1 MAGFGKR
8 PQQSTSA
15 TGVLASLANQTQQE
29 FELEFFAGVLSQHAE
44 YVEALK
50 AHAKNLAQA
59 KRHDEGAEIDSRI
72 THLRPTD
79 SLAHY
84 NLACSYA
91 LTRRLDESLNAL
103 RRAVELGYRDF
114 TFMQQD
120 ADLDP
125 VRKDPRFRA
134 LLREFKSR

>member
-1 MAGFGKR
+1 MPGSGKK
-8 PQQSTSA
+8 SMF
-15 TGVLASLANQTQQE
+15 LANTVLGRLAGQTQQD
-29 FELEFFAGVLSQHAE
+29 FELEFFASIIGHHPE

-50 AHAKNLAQA
+50 VHAKNLAQA
-59 KRHDEGAEIDSRI
+59 KRHDEGVEFDSRI

-91 LTRRLDESLNAL
+91 LTRRFDEAIEAL

-114 TFMQQD
+114 AFIQQD
-120 ADLDP
+120 RDLDP

-134 LLREFKSR
+134 ILREFKSR

>member
-1 MAGFGKR
+1 MAGYGKR
-8 PQQSTSA
+8 PQSG
-15 TGVLASLANQTQQE
+15 TGGAGALARLANQTQQE

-59 KRHDEGAEIDSRI
+59 KRHDEGVEIDSRI

-91 LTRRLDESLNAL
+91 LTRRLDEAIEAL

-114 TFMQQD
+114 PFMQQD
-120 ADLDP
+120 SDLDP

>member
-1 MAGFGKR
+1 MAGSGKR
-8 PQQSTSA
+8 PQSSTSTA
-15 TGVLASLANQTQQE
+15 LGRLANQTQQD
-29 FELEFFAGVLSQHAE
+29 FELEFFAGILDHHPE

-50 AHAKNLAQA
+50 VHAKNLAQA
-59 KRHDEGAEIDSRI
+59 KRHDEGVEFDSRI

-91 LTRRLDESLNAL
+91 LTRRLDEALEAL

-114 TFMQQD
+114 TFIQQD
-120 ADLDP
+120 RDLDP

-134 LLREFKSR
+134 ILREFKSR